1 MSDARDDPADAP
13 VERDAVVVG
22 GGAAGLSAA
31 LFCARYGLDT
41 LVFDRGRSAIRR
53 SYVVENYLG
62 LPAVTPAE
70 FLAVGRA
77 QVEDA
82 GGRVVEDHVTTVVRD
97 DGEAA
102 FRVETADGRIVLADS
117 VVTASAY
124 DADYLPGGFDPT
136 DADRVGR
143 TDREGL
149 YVAGWLTGGPHQV
162 IACAGHGARVGKAVV
177 ADRRRADGWW
187 DDVAE
192 YWDWS
197 VPEGRYGTDEWH
209 EAVDSWLAETRPDDV
224 SDERFERVRAAVKR
238 ERLGFETTPGERE
251 DRIAAGRATMREHL
265 RWPDDER

>member
-1 MSDARDDPADAP
+1 MSDAPHDPD
-13 VERDAVVVG
+13 ERAGPPRRGVVVVG

-41 LVFDRGRSAIRR
+41 LVLDRGRSAIRR

-82 GGRVVEDHVTTVVRD
+82 GGRVVSDQVTAVVGTEGD
-97 DGEAA
+97 TD
-102 FRVETADGRIVLADS
+102 FRVGTADGRTVRADA
-117 VVTASAY
+117 VVAASAY
-124 DADYLPGGFDPT
+124 DTDYLPDDVDPT
-136 DADRVGR
+136 DADEVGR

-149 YVAGWLTGGPHQV
+149 YVAGWLTEGPHQV
-162 IACAGHGARVGKAVV
+162 VACAGHGARVGKAVV

-187 DDVAE
+187 DEVAE

-197 VPEGRYGTDEWH
+197 VPEGRYDTDEWH
-209 EAVDSWLAETRPDDV
+209 EAVDSWLADTRPDDV

-238 ERLGFETTPGERE
+238 ERRGFETTPEERD
-251 DRIAAGRATMREHL
+251 DRIAAGRETLRDHL
-265 RWPDDER
+265 RWPDE